1 MDSDQLISLQEKIY
15 SGDFEKTVE
24 ITQNALD
31 VGINAKSI
39 LNDGLIKGMEKVGT
53 DFKSGELFLPEVLL
67 AARAMKAAMVV
78 LKPCLASSGVEPVG
92 KVILGTVAG
101 DIHDI
106 GKNLVGMMLEGS
118 GFEVIDIGCD
128 VPPEKFI
135 EMIQKEDIKVIGM
148 SAMLTTTMMMMKETI
163 QKMKERDLYPKIKVM
178 VGGAPVTPE
187 FAQEIGAFY
196 SADAAEAVDLAKKL
210 FSLGKAE

>member
-1 MDSDQLISLQEKIY
+1 MESDHLIALQESIY
-15 SGDFEKTVE
+15 SGDFEKAVE

-31 VGINAKSI
+31 TGVTAKSV
-39 LNDGLIKGMEKVGT
+39 LNDGLIKGMEKVGA

-67 AARAMKAAMVV
+67 AARAMKAAMGI
-78 LKPCLASSGVEPVG
+78 LKPQLANSGVEPIG

-135 EMIQKEDIKVIGM
+135 ETIQKEDIQVIGM

-163 QKMKERDLYPKIKVM
+163 QKMKERDLYPKVKVM

-187 FAQEIGAFY
+187 FAQDIGAFY
-196 SADAAEAVDLAKKL
+196 SSDAAEAVDLAKKL
-210 FSLGKAE
+210 ISLGK